1 MSWLSEASKLGV
13 SALWVGN
20 ILWHIAGIKRSTT
33 FIVSNL
39 HLTRWGVDRKAKSR
53 ALKKLAEA
61 GLIIIDGRDGNHNP
75 KVTIIGGDHKSQNGI
90 LIFTEKIKM
99 GPSHSRI
106 ERRGR

>member
-75 KVTIIGGDHKSQNGI
+75 KVTIIGGDQNPK
-90 LIFTEKIKM
+90 TEF
-99 GPSHSRI
+99 
-106 ERRGR
+106 